1 MMMMITP
8 GQDYQ
13 TATKILNVKPLKDQH
28 EHLCEKLFKAAIS
41 DPIHKIGKLLPTRNE
56 ANYDLRNKRTFNV
69 PRVRTNRLKNTFIL
83 AKCNSFQNYNIP
95 NTITDYF

>member
-1 MMMMITP
+1 MMMMMMITP
-8 GQDYQ
+8 GQDDQ
-13 TATKILNVKPLKDQH
+13 TATKILNVKPLQDQH
-28 EHLCEKLFKAAIS
+28 EHLREKLFKAAIS
-41 DPIHKIGKLLPTRNE
+41 DPTHKIGKLLPTRNE

-95 NTITDYF
+95 NTN